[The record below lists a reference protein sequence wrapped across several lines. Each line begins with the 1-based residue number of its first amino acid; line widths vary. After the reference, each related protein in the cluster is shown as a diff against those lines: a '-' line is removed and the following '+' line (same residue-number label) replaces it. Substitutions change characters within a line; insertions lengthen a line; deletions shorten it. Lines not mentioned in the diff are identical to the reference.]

1 MSCSYDMQK
10 RLNNIKTMKFKL
22 LLIAFILHSTV
33 FGQTI
38 TLTLNNIPET
48 IICNEIWTEQNLD
61 MRLVETTSDDCTSG
75 SCYFGFWEQSLALW
89 PSRLTIDL
97 SSLQN
102 IQMVEIDIDD
112 LCGPDCTRA
121 FLIDETMMNTDS
133 VKNGPTGPQTL
144 TLENPSQV
152 FLTEL
157 AISSCEGSI
166 NEIRIYQNTSS
177 INNELFGVKKLIR
190 TTDHLGREVN
200 HTTNQ
205 ILFQIYDDGSVEKK
219 FIVE

>member
-1 MSCSYDMQK
+1 
-10 RLNNIKTMKFKL
+10 MKFKL

-97 SSLQN
+97 SSIQN

-121 FLIDETMMNTDS
+121 FLIDEKLS
-133 VKNGPTGPQTL
+133 LNGPAGITL
-144 TLENPSQV
+144 P
-152 FLTEL
+152 FP
-157 AISSCEGSI
+157 IS
-166 NEIRIYQNTSS
+166 
-177 INNELFGVKKLIR
+177 
-190 TTDHLGREVN
+190 
-200 HTTNQ
+200 
-205 ILFQIYDDGSVEKK
+205 
-219 FIVE
+219 

>member
-1 MSCSYDMQK
+1 MRY
-10 RLNNIKTMKFKL
+10 LFNV
-22 LLIAFILHSTV
+22 IAFLIHFSV

-38 TLTLNNIPET
+38 TLTLNNVPES
-48 IICNEIWTEQNLD
+48 ISCNETWTEQNLD
-61 MRLVETTSDDCTSG
+61 MRLVETTSDDCTTG

-112 LCGPDCTRA
+112 FCGPDCTRA

-152 FLTEL
+152 FLTEV
-157 AISSCEGSI
+157 AISSCECSI

-177 INNELFGVKKLIR
+177 INNELSGVKKLIR
-190 TTDHLGREVN
+190 TIDHLGREVN

-205 ILFQIYDDGSVEKK
+205 ILFHIYDDGSVEKK
-219 FIVE
+219 FIVQD

>member
-1 MSCSYDMQK
+1 
-10 RLNNIKTMKFKL
+10 MKFKL

-38 TLTLNNIPET
+38 TLTLNNVPEN
-48 IICNEIWTEQNLD
+48 ILCNEIWTEQNLD
-61 MRLVETTSDDCTSG
+61 MSLVETTSDDCTIG
-75 SCYFGFWEQSLALW
+75 SCYFGFWKQSLALW

-112 LCGPDCTRA
+112 YCGPNCTRA
-121 FLIDETMMNTDS
+121 FLIDETMMNIDS

-144 TLENPSQV
+144 ILDNPTQV

-166 NEIRIYQNTSS
+166 NEIRIFQNTSS
-177 INNELFGVKKLIR
+177 INNELSGLKKLIR
-190 TTDHLGREVN
+190 TVDHLGREVN

-205 ILFQIYDDGSVEKK
+205 LLFQIYDDGSVEKK
-219 FIVE
+219 FFVE

>member
-38 TLTLNNIPET
+38 TLTLNNVPET

-102 IQMVEIDIDD
+102 IQMVEIEGPNKGDNYVGEFKDDMANGQGTYTWASGDIFVGEWKDNKMYGQGTYTFANGD
-112 LCGPDCTRA
+112 ILDGYWK
-121 FLIDETMMNTDS
+121 
-133 VKNGPTGPQTL
+133 KNKFKG
-144 TLENPSQV
+144 
-152 FLTEL
+152 
-157 AISSCEGSI
+157 
-166 NEIRIYQNTSS
+166 
-177 INNELFGVKKLIR
+177 KK
-190 TTDHLGREVN
+190 
-200 HTTNQ
+200 
-205 ILFQIYDDGSVEKK
+205 
-219 FIVE
+219 

>member
-10 RLNNIKTMKFKL
+10 QLNNIKTMKFEL

-38 TLTLNNIPET
+38 TLTLNNVPET

-112 LCGPDCTRA
+112 YCGPDCTRA
-121 FLIDETMMNTDS
+121 FIIDETMMNVDS

-144 TLENPSQV
+144 TLENTSQV
-152 FLTEL
+152 LLTEL

-166 NEIRIYQNTSS
+166 NEIRIFQNTSS
-177 INNELFGVKKLIR
+177 IHNEIFGVKKLIR
-190 TTDHLGREVN
+190 TTDNLGREVN
-200 HTTNQ
+200 QTTNQ
-205 ILFQIYDDGSVEKK
+205 ILFHIYDDGSVEKK

>member
-1 MSCSYDMQK
+1 M
-10 RLNNIKTMKFKL
+10 RLLFTSL
-22 LLIAFILHSTV
+22 LSLFLSFSL

-38 TLTLNNIPET
+38 TLTLNNVPES
-48 IICNEIWTEQNLD
+48 ISCNETWTEQNLD
-61 MRLVETTSDDCTSG
+61 MRLVETTSDDCTTG

-112 LCGPDCTRA
+112 YCGPDCTRA
-121 FLIDETMMNTDS
+121 FIIDETMMNIDS

-144 TLENPSQV
+144 TLENPLQV

-177 INNELFGVKKLIR
+177 VNNELSGVKKLIG
-190 TTDHLGREVN
+190 TIDHLGREVN

-205 ILFQIYDDGSVEKK
+205 ILFHIYDDGSVEKK